1 MDLLAL
7 QFTAP
12 SVIRSTDLTR
22 PVSSVTLTAHGSI
35 SRIKVTEAALQK
47 DVCDD
52 HVEVEVHYCGLNL
65 TDHYLRLGIIR
76 NRLFPVIMG
85 SECSGIVTRVGSA
98 VTDLQAGQKVLCLQ
112 MQGGLFRHV
121 VHVQRKYCF
130 PLPEDIGLKDAVSL
144 GLNFVVAH
152 FCLYEFGCL
161 ANAEKVFMQSV
172 AGGVG
177 TALIQLAHTMDNVEV
192 VGTASESK
200 HEKLRSLGVK
210 RVFRHDENYENEILQ
225 DYPEGV
231 DIVVNTNGGSD
242 LEKCLKIL
250 QPVGKLVLLGSNST
264 VTYSKY
270 TSWGLMRPKWDSG
283 SLSSADVVS
292 KNYCIA
298 GVNIGIW
305 LDLHPEAVQ
314 RSLNEIFKLYSSTR
328 IQPCVHA
335 VLPFEKVAEGM
346 TQLCRRENFGK
357 VILEVKQKA
366 AETPAVE
373 IQTAVEPQPGAVE
386 DPKEKADPEVQK
398 EDSLPP
404 AEPTVVEPPHLEQ
417 AEETVAEDTTDVS
430 AP

>member
-1 MDLLAL
+1 MDLLPL
-7 QFTAP
+7 MFTAP
-12 SVIRSTDLTR
+12 SV
-22 PVSSVTLTAHGSI
+22 
-35 SRIKVTEAALQK
+35 VTETPLQK
-47 DVCDD
+47 DICDE

-85 SECSGIVTRVGSA
+85 SECSGIVTRVGNA

-121 VHVQRKYCF
+121 VHVQRRYCF
-130 PLPEDIGLKDAVSL
+130 LLPEDISLKDAVSL

-152 FCLYEFGCL
+152 FCLYKFGCL
-161 ANAEKVFMQSV
+161 AKAEKVFMQSV

-177 TALIQLAHTMDNVEV
+177 TALTQLAQTVDNVEV

-210 RVFRHDENYENEILQ
+210 RVFHHDNYETEILQ

-250 QPVGKLVLLGSNST
+250 RPVGKLVLLGSNST
-264 VTYSKY
+264 ATYSKY
-270 TSWGLMRPKWDSG
+270 TSWGLMLPKWDGG
-283 SLSSADVVS
+283 SVSSADIVS

-305 LDLHPEAVQ
+305 LDHHPEAVQ
-314 RSLNEIFKLYSSTR
+314 RSLNEIFQLYSSAK
-328 IQPCVHA
+328 IQPCIHA
-335 VLPFEKVAEGM
+335 VLPFENVAEGM
-346 TQLCRRENFGK
+346 TQLCTRENFGK

-373 IQTAVEPQPGAVE
+373 VQTAVEPQPGAVE
-386 DPKEKADPEVQK
+386 EAKEADPEVQK
-398 EDSLPP
+398 EDPASP
-404 AEPTVVEPPHLEQ
+404 AEPTVVEPPQLERS
-417 AEETVAEDTTDVS
+417 EETVAEHTTDVS
-430 AP
+430 SP

>member
-1 MDLLAL
+1 MDLLPL

-12 SVIRSTDLTR
+12 SVIPSTDLTR
-22 PVSSVTLTAHGSI
+22 PVPSVTLTAHGSI
-35 SRIKVTEAALQK
+35 SRIKVTEAPLQK
-47 DVCDD
+47 AICDD
-52 HVEVEVHYCGLNL
+52 HVEVEVHYCGLNF

-85 SECSGIVTRVGSA
+85 SECSGIVTRVGNA

-130 PLPEDIGLKDAVSL
+130 LLPEDISLKDAVSL

-152 FCLYEFGCL
+152 FCLYKFGCL

-177 TALIQLAHTMDNVEV
+177 TALIQLAQTVDNVEV

-210 RVFRHDENYENEILQ
+210 RVFRHDNYETEILQ

-250 QPVGKLVLLGSNST
+250 HPVGKLVLLGSNST
-264 VTYSKY
+264 ATYSKY
-270 TSWGLMRPKWDSG
+270 KSWTLMRPKWDSG
-283 SLSSADVVS
+283 SVSSADVVS

-314 RSLNEIFKLYSSTR
+314 RSLNEIFKLYSSAK
-328 IQPCVHA
+328 IQPCIHA
-335 VLPFEKVAEGM
+335 VLPFDNVAEGI
-346 TQLCRRENFGK
+346 TQLCTRENFGK
-357 VILEVKQKA
+357 VILEVK
-366 AETPAVE
+366 
-373 IQTAVEPQPGAVE
+373 
-386 DPKEKADPEVQK
+386 
-398 EDSLPP
+398 
-404 AEPTVVEPPHLEQ
+404 
-417 AEETVAEDTTDVS
+417 
-430 AP
+430 

>member
-1 MDLLAL
+1 MDLLPL

-12 SVIRSTDLTR
+12 TVIPSTDLTR
-22 PVSSVTLTAHGSI
+22 PVPSVTLTAHGSI
-35 SRIKVTEAALQK
+35 SRIKVTEAPLQK
-47 DVCDD
+47 DICDD
-52 HVEVEVHYCGLNL
+52 HVEVEVHYCGLNF

-85 SECSGIVTRVGSA
+85 SECSGIVTRVGKA

-130 PLPEDIGLKDAVSL
+130 LLPEDIGLKDAVSL

-152 FCLYEFGCL
+152 FCLYKFGCL

-177 TALIQLAHTMDNVEV
+177 TALIQLAQTVDNVEV

-210 RVFRHDENYENEILQ
+210 RVFRHDNYETEILQ

-231 DIVVNTNGGSD
+231 DIVVNTDGGSD
-242 LEKCLKIL
+242 FEKCLKIL
-250 QPVGKLVLLGSNST
+250 KPVGKLVLLGSNST
-264 VTYSKY
+264 ATYSKY
-270 TSWGLMRPKWDSG
+270 TSWGLIRPKWDSG
-283 SLSSADVVS
+283 SVSSADVVS

-314 RSLNEIFKLYSSTR
+314 RSLNEIFKLYSSAK
-328 IQPCVHA
+328 IQPCIHA
-335 VLPFEKVAEGM
+335 VLPFENVAEGI
-346 TQLCRRENFGK
+346 TQLCSRENFGK

-366 AETPAVE
+366 AETTAVE
-373 IQTAVEPQPGAVE
+373 VQTAVEPQPTAVE
-386 DPKEKADPEVQK
+386 EAKEADPEVQK
-398 EDSLPP
+398 EDCASP
-404 AEPTVVEPPHLEQ
+404 AEPTVVEPPHVEQ
-417 AEETVAEDTTDVS
+417 AEETVAEDKTDVS

>member
-1 MDLLAL
+1 MDLLPL

-12 SVIRSTDLTR
+12 SVIPSTDLTR
-22 PVSSVTLTAHGSI
+22 PVPSVTLTAHGSI
-35 SRIKVTEAALQK
+35 SRIKVTEAPLQK
-47 DVCDD
+47 AICDD

-65 TDHYLRLGIIR
+65 TDHYLRLGVIR

-85 SECSGIVTRVGSA
+85 SECSGIVTRVGNA

-130 PLPEDIGLKDAVSL
+130 LLPEDISLKDAVSL

-152 FCLYEFGCL
+152 FCLYKFGCL

-177 TALIQLAHTMDNVEV
+177 TALIQLAQTVDDVEV

-210 RVFRHDENYENEILQ
+210 RVFRHDNYETEILQ
-225 DYPEGV
+225 HYPEGV

-283 SLSSADVVS
+283 SVSSADVVG
-292 KNYCIA
+292 KNYYIA

-314 RSLNEIFKLYSSTR
+314 RSLNEIFKLYSSAK
-328 IQPCVHA
+328 IQPCIHA

-357 VILEVKQKA
+357 VILEVKRKA

-373 IQTAVEPQPGAVE
+373 VQTAVEPQPAAVE

-398 EDSLPP
+398 EDSASS
-404 AEPTVVEPPHLEQ
+404 AEPTVVEPHLEQ
-417 AEETVAEDTTDVS
+417 VKDTVAEGTTDVS

>member
-1 MDLLAL
+1 MDLLPL

-12 SVIRSTDLTR
+12 TVIPSTDITR
-22 PVSSVTLTAHGSI
+22 PVPSVTLTAHGSI
-35 SRIKVTEAALQK
+35 SRIKVTEAPLQK
-47 DVCDD
+47 DICDD
-52 HVEVEVHYCGLNL
+52 HVEVEVHYCGLNF

-85 SECSGIVTRVGSA
+85 SECSGIVTRVGKA

-130 PLPEDIGLKDAVSL
+130 LLPEDIGLKDAVSL

-152 FCLYEFGCL
+152 FCLYKFGCL
-161 ANAEKVFMQSV
+161 ANAEKVFMQSI

-177 TALIQLAHTMDNVEV
+177 TALIQLAQTVDNVEV

-210 RVFRHDENYENEILQ
+210 RVFRHDNYETEILQ

-231 DIVVNTNGGSD
+231 DIVVNTDGGSD
-242 LEKCLKIL
+242 FEKCLKIL
-250 QPVGKLVLLGSNST
+250 KPVGKLVLLGSNST
-264 VTYSKY
+264 ATYSKY
-270 TSWGLMRPKWDSG
+270 TSWGLIRPKWDSG
-283 SLSSADVVS
+283 SVSSADVVS

-314 RSLNEIFKLYSSTR
+314 RSLNEIFKLYSSAK
-328 IQPCVHA
+328 IQPCIHA
-335 VLPFEKVAEGM
+335 VLPFENVAEGI
-346 TQLCRRENFGK
+346 TQLCSRENFGK

-366 AETPAVE
+366 AETTAVE
-373 IQTAVEPQPGAVE
+373 VQTAVEPQPTAVE
-386 DPKEKADPEVQK
+386 EAKEADPEVQK
-398 EDSLPP
+398 EDCASP
-404 AEPTVVEPPHLEQ
+404 AEPTVVEPPHVEQ
-417 AEETVAEDTTDVS
+417 AEETVAEDKTDVS

>member
-1 MDLLAL
+1 MDLLPL

-12 SVIRSTDLTR
+12 SV
-22 PVSSVTLTAHGSI
+22 
-35 SRIKVTEAALQK
+35 VTEAALQK

-76 NRLFPVIMG
+76 NKLFPVIMG

-98 VTDLQAGQKVLCLQ
+98 VTDLQEGQKVLCLQ

-130 PLPEDIGLKDAVSL
+130 PLPEDISLKDAVSL

-152 FCLYEFGCL
+152 FCLYKFGCL
-161 ANAEKVFMQSV
+161 AKAEKVFMQSV

-177 TALIQLAHTMDNVEV
+177 TALIQLAQTVDDVEV

-210 RVFRHDENYENEILQ
+210 RVFRHDDYETEILQ
-225 DYPEGV
+225 NYPEGV

-250 QPVGKLVLLGSNST
+250 RPVGKLVLLGSNST
-264 VTYSKY
+264 ATYSKY
-270 TSWGLMRPKWDSG
+270 TSWGLMRPKWDGG

-298 GVNIGIW
+298 GVNIGMW

-314 RSLNEIFKLYSSTR
+314 RSLNEIFKLYSSGK
-328 IQPCVHA
+328 IQPCIHA
-335 VLPFEKVAEGM
+335 VLPFEDVAEGM
-346 TQLCRRENFGK
+346 TQLCRRENLGK

-373 IQTAVEPQPGAVE
+373 VETAVEPQPGAVE
-386 DPKEKADPEVQK
+386 EAKEADPEVQK
-398 EDSLPP
+398 EDCAPP
-404 AEPTVVEPPHLEQ
+404 AEPTVVEPPHVEQ